1 VTGPNNPKDAMTDH
15 ELLLAF
21 AERSDAE
28 CLGVFMG
35 RHEERLLRFAGRLLG
50 DVNGAQDVVQEAF
63 IQVACHPRK
72 LLTVESCANWLFRV
86 TRNIGISHL
95 RRQSRHDRRARI
107 RAEEATRELEVRAES
122 ERTAL
127 EADEERHLVRNEIE
141 RSSPRHRELL
151 HLKIVEEKSYREIAE
166 ITGLTVTNVGYQ
178 LHIAVKDLSRRLR
191 ARREAGP

>member
-1 VTGPNNPKDAMTDH
+1 MTDH

-50 DVNGAQDVVQEAF
+50 DVNGAQDVVQETF

-72 LLTVESCANWLFRV
+72 LLSVESCANWLFRV

-95 RRQSRHDRRARI
+95 RSRARHEKRVRT
-107 RAEEATRELEVRAES
+107 RAEQDAAGLEARSGSERSSMEVDEERELVRAE
-122 ERTAL
+122 
-127 EADEERHLVRNEIE
+127 IE
-141 RSSPRHRELL
+141 KSSPRHRELL

-178 LHIAVKDLSRRLR
+178 LHLAVKDLSRRLR
-191 ARREAGP
+191 ARKEAGP